1 MIIMVGSFVGIFIKV
16 RKLKNEMSRSG
27 FHAGAA
33 SGMQTAVTKT
43 AAIVCGTY
51 MALCFPAFLV
61 QWLHPQPPCENLPG
75 KKIAK
80 LWANLT
86 I

>member
-16 RKLKNEMSRSG
+16 RKLKNEMSKSG

-33 SGMQTAVTKT
+33 SGMETAVAKT

-75 KKIAK
+75 EEIA
-80 LWANLT
+80 LVMF
-86 I
+86 